1 MSRYH
6 ARMGRL
12 EQRFNEC
19 RQADRGALMPFVV
32 AGDPYPGCLPATLDA
47 LQKAGADAVEIGIP
61 FSDPIA
67 DGPVIAAAMHRSL
80 TRGTTVQSTLD
91 EVAAIRNTIE
101 IPLLAMVSVSI
112 VDRLE
117 GPRFLDRLSTAGF
130 DGIIVPD
137 GDLDTITPL
146 ASRADELDMAFSSLI
161 APDTG
166 LDRAALIAGQAR
178 EFLYVLARRG
188 LTGARTEAPDL
199 EPRARELATIT
210 ALPLVAGFGISSPEH
225 VEAVLRHAQ
234 GAIVGSAL
242 VARMAEARDEAALR
256 TTIEETIRPMAD
268 RAATSSAGS

>member
-1 MSRYH
+1 
-6 ARMGRL
+6 
-12 EQRFNEC
+12 
-19 RQADRGALMPFVV
+19 MPFVV
-32 AGDPYPGCLPATLDA
+32 AGDPYPGCLSVTLDA

-80 TRGTTVQSTLD
+80 TRGTTVQSILD
-91 EVAAIRNTIE
+91 EVATIRNTIE

-117 GPRFLDRLSTAGF
+117 GPRFLDRLSAAGF
-130 DGIIVPD
+130 DGLILPD

-146 ASRADELDMAFSSLI
+146 ASRAGELDMAFSSLI
-161 APDTG
+161 APDTS
-166 LDRAALIAGQAR
+166 LDRATKIAGHAR

-199 EPRARELATIT
+199 EHRARELSAIT
-210 ALPLVAGFGISSPEH
+210 TLPLVAGFGISNPEH
-225 VEAVLRHAQ
+225 VEAVLQHAQ

-242 VARMAEARDEAALR
+242 VAKMTEATEEAALR
-256 TTIEETIRPMAD
+256 ATIDESIRPMAN
-268 RAATSSAGS
+268 RTATSSSGS

>member
-1 MSRYH
+1 
-6 ARMGRL
+6 
-12 EQRFNEC
+12 
-19 RQADRGALMPFVV
+19 MPFVV

-80 TRGTTVQSTLD
+80 TRGTTVQNTLD
-91 EVAAIRNTIE
+91 EVAEIRNAIE
-101 IPLLAMVSVSI
+101 MPLLAMVSVSI

-117 GPRFLDRLSTAGF
+117 GPRFLDRLAAAGF
-130 DGIIVPD
+130 DGLILPD
-137 GDLDTITPL
+137 GDLDTIAPL

-161 APDTG
+161 APDTS
-166 LDRAALIAGQAR
+166 LDRVAEIAGHAR

-199 EPRARELATIT
+199 QHRAKELATIT
-210 ALPLVAGFGISSPEH
+210 ALPLVAGFGISNPTH
-225 VEAVLRHAQ
+225 VEAVLQHAQ

-242 VARMAEARDEAALR
+242 VAKMTEAKDEVALR
-256 TTIEETIRPMAD
+256 AAIEGFIQPMTA
-268 RAATSSAGS
+268 RTSITSSPDS